1 MGGTKGRRGRTG
13 PAVKIKRTMK
23 GSVRA
28 KYLEPT
34 FTMDSIKERWNPN
47 MSQHA
52 NLEKMGLAA
61 DPNGKR
67 KLVQRNERGGGL
79 VAGKALVK
87 STVDPNELF
96 QIPESDDLRSVDVNS
111 RRRNQPMMEKDQKF
125 IKKLINKHGTKYDA
139 MARDMKLN
147 DRQLTAPRLE
157 KLAARYLLI

>member
-1 MGGTKGRRGRTG
+1 M
-13 PAVKIKRTMK
+13 
-23 GSVRA
+23 
-28 KYLEPT
+28 
-34 FTMDSIKERWNPN
+34 
-47 MSQHA
+47 
-52 NLEKMGLAA
+52 
-61 DPNGKR
+61 
-67 KLVQRNERGGGL
+67 
-79 VAGKALVK
+79 AGKALVK

-96 QIPESDDLRSVDVNS
+96 QIPESDDLRSVDVNP